1 MSQLLKKPEEENYY
15 NISDLLN
22 KNCMDYAKY
31 VLSSRAI
38 PDLRDGCKP
47 IHRRILWSF
56 YNNKL
61 TYDKPRVKS
70 ANAVGGVLAYSPHGD
85 ASVYEACVR
94 LANDSVMLEL
104 IDGKGSFSST
114 TARDVQAGASR
125 YTEMRLSKIAMELLD
140 GINKKNVDMKL
151 NYDETRYEP
160 VALPSKFCI
169 ALCNPNQGIGVGL
182 SSNICSFNLNEVCD
196 ATISEL
202 KNEEY
207 DFLVPDFP
215 TGGELIFD
223 EKTLG
228 TINEVGRGSIKV
240 RSKYHVENNSIII
253 TEIPY
258 TTTREAIIEKII
270 ELVKAGKIKEITD
283 INDYTGLDGLNITID
298 LKKNSNID
306 LVMQK
311 LFKSTPLED
320 TFSCNFILLLDGKPT
335 LLGAKQVIREWI
347 KFRKQCLRRELEYDI
362 QQLQSTQE
370 ELLGLK
376 TILRDLDKAIAL
388 IRSSKSEK
396 EAVGKLREEFKLND
410 KQLDYIIGIRM
421 VNMNQD
427 WLTSKINK
435 LDRINALLET
445 SQDNLNSEEYYIST
459 IIDQLQSIKAEYG
472 QPRRTAIISLK
483 EEKTVLK
490 QEIIEDYNCH
500 VMLTKQGYVKKYLRY
515 TDKEAHKLKDDD
527 SIILMSP
534 TVNKSDLIIYTDKAN
549 CYTLPAHKLEQT
561 TPSSLGTYIKNTLN
575 IDKEEEII
583 FSIITTNYEG
593 WLLFTFENGKVAK
606 IPLASYKSTRTKL
619 TNAYNQNSPI
629 VSINYINEDKDFVI
643 ASSIDKYLIFNTNQ
657 INEKVSRNSQG
668 VQVIK
673 SKKDSITAKC
683 YPLDLELEEK
693 TCQYYKGNIPAV
705 GTFLRK
711 EDSL

>member
-61 TYDKPRVKS
+61 TYDRPRVKS
-70 ANAVGGVLAYSPHGD
+70 ANAVGGVLAYSPHGE

-207 DFLVPDFP
+207 NYLVPDFP

-223 EKTLG
+223 EKTLK

-298 LKKNSNID
+298 LKKNSNVD

-320 TFSCNFILLLDGKPT
+320 TFSCNFILLLEGKPT

-459 IIDQLQSIKAEYG
+459 IIDQLQDIKAEYG

-483 EEKTVLK
+483 EEKALSK

-500 VMLTKQGYVKKYLRY
+500 IMLTKQGYVKKYLRY
-515 TDKEAHKLKDDD
+515 ADEEAHKLKDEDT
-527 SIILMSP
+527 IILMSP

-549 CYTLPAHKLEQT
+549 CYTLPVHKLEQT
-561 TPSSLGTYIKNTLN
+561 APSSLGTYIKNTLN

-583 FSIITTNYEG
+583 FSLITTNYEG
-593 WLLFTFENGKVAK
+593 WLLFAFENGKVAK
-606 IPLASYKSTRTKL
+606 IPLTSYKSTRTKL
-619 TNAYNQNSPI
+619 ANTYNQNSPI
-629 VSINYINEDKDFVI
+629 VSINFINEDKDFVI

-683 YPLDLELEEK
+683 YPLNLELEEK
-693 TCQYYKGNIPAV
+693 TYQYYKGNIPAV